1 MTIRVR
7 ELIALLENGEDVV
20 AATIVGHAGSAPRG
34 SGSKMLVRRD
44 GSIKGSVGGGVLEA
58 EVMRRAAGLFGKGG
72 ACIMHFDLTGEEA
85 AKSGMIC
92 GGAVTVCLEC
102 MSPGDAIMEPYMRL
116 AETVGR
122 GRRAVMITRLVGDGN
137 VLDAGPRSVLG
148 QDGFVFQPA
157 VARPAALSRAAW
169 EAESAC
175 VLEIEGKRFMVEPHA
190 APHTA
195 VVVGA
200 GHVGLHTARMARAV
214 GFRTVVLDDRKE
226 FANRERFPEAN
237 EVKVVPGF
245 MDCFAGL
252 GVNGASFVLILT
264 RGHVHDKVVLAQ
276 ALETGAGYLG
286 MIGSRKK
293 RDAIYDALVEEGV
306 SREEL
311 SRVFCPIGLDI
322 DAETPEEIAVSIV
335 AEMIQIRAGM
345 Q

>member
-1 MTIRVR
+1 
-7 ELIALLENGEDVV
+7 
-20 AATIVGHAGSAPRG
+20 
-34 SGSKMLVRRD
+34 
-44 GSIKGSVGGGVLEA
+44 
-58 EVMRRAAGLFGKGG
+58 
-72 ACIMHFDLTGEEA
+72 
-85 AKSGMIC
+85 
-92 GGAVTVCLEC
+92 
-102 MSPGDAIMEPYMRL
+102 
-116 AETVGR
+116 
-122 GRRAVMITRLVGDGN
+122 
-137 VLDAGPRSVLG
+137 
-148 QDGFVFQPA
+148 
-157 VARPAALSRAAW
+157 
-169 EAESAC
+169 
-175 VLEIEGKRFMVEPHA
+175 MVEPHA

-237 EVKVVPGF
+237 EVKVIPGF
-245 MDCFAGL
+245 TGCFDEL

-276 ALETGAGYLG
+276 ALKTGAGYLG

-306 SREEL
+306 PREEL